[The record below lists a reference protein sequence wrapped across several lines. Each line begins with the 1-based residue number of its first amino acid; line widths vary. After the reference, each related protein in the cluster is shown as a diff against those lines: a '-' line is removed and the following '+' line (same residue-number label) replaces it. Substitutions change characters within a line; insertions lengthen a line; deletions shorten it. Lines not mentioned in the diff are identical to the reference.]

1 PLSQPADDQ
10 PAPTA
15 ITAAEDQAPPALLL
29 STVVDVDDGH
39 GSSSDSPS
47 LVVRCPHLRGAAKI
61 APATKALTKALKG
74 SGAFACQTC
83 KQAGKSP
90 RDQSLWVCLGCG
102 AINCGRDDAKHA
114 EAHSNATRHV
124 LVMQADTLEC
134 WCYACD
140 EFIMPSGDRNQLV
153 KEAQAMIRKL
163 KPAPR
168 TAEPPPPSPSD
179 AGSTTLGRSKAKG
192 KNAAPP
198 PPQVPAPGLKNL
210 GNTCFFNSVMQCM
223 TYSPPVQDLV
233 IAAKDPESGPSLS
246 PPVNLD
252 KPLTRA
258 LVEFLDIM
266 RVQAQCGRY
275 SIVNPG
281 GLFTQL
287 GNKYKVYKSFRQQ
300 DSHELLRCLLDGV
313 KDEQMKKDDKGKPL
327 ANQRTFVDD
336 VFGGKLVSAVICDAC
351 KTISYNFEDFLDISL
366 PIVVEEKKSSG
377 GGILSAF
384 RRLSRSSSPSSRRP
398 SSPSRSIDELIESV
412 SGLSLRLDGGGSASA
427 ARSPKLLG
435 SIRRSNSGSR
445 RQSPSRAADYAAL
458 VAAEPTT
465 PPPPPLPSQE
475 DIAKGQ
481 LIARLFRAIEA
492 APAVG
497 GGGGGGNN
505 GDKATSVE
513 KCLRAFMSVDT
524 LDGPNS
530 LACETCAK
538 RAKEAPPST
547 TAAAVAAAVPAP
559 AAVSAPATPATPLSR
574 VPSAQSMRSELSSQL
589 LPPAALSEDS
599 AVPAA
604 ATAVGA
610 ATAASSGGRGSF
622 DDSSPAPSP
631 AMAAEAE
638 DSDVPAGA
646 AAAAGS
652 GATSV
657 SDRAASRTSGGGS
670 SSIGEDPTGTT
681 LVPSGLAASSAA
693 STSSTGGVSGAPNT
707 PVASTEQPGAA
718 AASKRTPEA
727 VIKPAFAIPLRD
739 ESSPAPSSSQGAPRL
754 RLRTRSESATAAA
767 AAAAAKDKA
776 AAALQPPGLTRGFK
790 RYLLHSA
797 PRVLVLHLK
806 RFQQL
811 GASGRTRKVED
822 HVAFTQTL
830 DLAPFLAPDEVVER
844 VRASGA
850 AAATSGAAAAANV
863 ATVEGGEGTDSQ
875 PVAAAIPSDGAAVE
889 AGQAVDETLCG
900 GQAEVATAAATV
912 VGDVAGSISSSS
924 AKSVSTG
931 DGGGSTASASA
942 ASTAMDAKK
951 DTDGPADDTVV
962 VAARRLGDGERYRLS
977 GVVVH
982 AGSLYAGHYVAYVRR
997 TARMSAA
1004 GVAAAAAATGL
1015 AIVAA
1020 AADGDAVADAPVLS
1034 AGLPLP
1040 LPPSPPEPE
1049 WMYISDTAVRA
1060 SSWDEVAKAQA
1071 YLLFYERV

>member
-1 PLSQPADDQ
+1 MPLAPQPSQPSPDARAPSPSPPPTSRTPPSPSDRPPSLSPPPQPSSLPLPQPANDQ
-10 PAPTA
+10 PAPGG
-15 ITAAEDQAPPALLL
+15 ITATEDQPQPALLL

-39 GSSSDSPS
+39 GNSNDSPS

-74 SGAFACQTC
+74 SGAFACQAC
-83 KQAGKSP
+83 KHAGKSP
-90 RDQSLWVCLGCG
+90 PDQSLWVCLTCG
-102 AINCGRDDAKHA
+102 AINCGRDDAKHG
-114 EAHSNATRHV
+114 EAHSNVTRHV

-140 EFIMPSGDRNQLV
+140 EFIVPSGDRNQLV

-168 TAEPPPPSPSD
+168 MAEPPPLSPSD
-179 AGSTTLGRSKAKG
+179 AGSITLGWSKAKG

-198 PPQVPAPGLKNL
+198 PPQVPAPGLKNM

-223 TYSPPVQDLV
+223 TYSPPVQDFV

-246 PPVNLD
+246 PLVDLD

-275 SIVNPG
+275 SIVNPA

-287 GNKYKVYKSFRQQ
+287 GNKFKVYKSFRQQ

-313 KDEQMKKDDKGKPL
+313 KDEQVTKDDKGKPL

-336 VFGGKLVSAVICDAC
+336 VFGG
-351 KTISYNFEDFLDISL
+351 N
-366 PIVVEEKKSSG
+366 
-377 GGILSAF
+377 
-384 RRLSRSSSPSSRRP
+384 
-398 SSPSRSIDELIESV
+398 PSRSIDELIESV
-412 SGLSLRLDGGGSASA
+412 SGLSLRLDGGSSASA

-435 SIRRSNSGSR
+435 TIRRSNSGSR
-445 RQSPSRAADYAAL
+445 RQSPSRAADYATL
-458 VAAEPTT
+458 LAAEPTL
-465 PPPPPLPSQE
+465 PPPTRSQE

-492 APAVG
+492 SPAAG
-497 GGGGGGNN
+497 GGGGGGSSGS

-513 KCLRAFMSVDT
+513 KFLGTFMSVDT

-538 RAKEAPPST
+538 RAKEAPSST
-547 TAAAVAAAVPAP
+547 TAAVAVAAVPAP

-574 VPSAQSMRSELSSQL
+574 APSAQSIRSEFSGQL

-599 AVPAA
+599 AAPAM

-610 ATAASSGGRGSF
+610 AGSF

-646 AAAAGS
+646 AAAVAGPGS
-652 GATSV
+652 GSE
-657 SDRAASRTSGGGS
+657 RAASRASSGGS
-670 SSIGEDPTGTT
+670 SSIGEDLKSGAT
-681 LVPSGLAASSAA
+681 LVPSSLAASTAT
-693 STSSTGGVSGAPNT
+693 STSSAGGVSGAPNT
-707 PVASTEQPGAA
+707 PVASTEEPGAA
-718 AASKRTPEA
+718 AAAPRKRTPEA

-739 ESSPAPSSSQGAPRL
+739 ESSPAPSSSQGASRL

-767 AAAAAKDKA
+767 AAKDKA
-776 AAALQPPGLTRGFK
+776 AASQPPGLTRGFK

-811 GASGRTRKVED
+811 GASGRTRKVEE

-850 AAATSGAAAAANV
+850 AAATSGATAAANV
-863 ATVEGGEGTDSQ
+863 APVVGGEGTAAQ
-875 PVAAAIPSDGAAVE
+875 PVAAAISSDGAAVE
-889 AGQAVDETLCG
+889 AGQVADETLCG
-900 GQAEVATAAATV
+900 GQAEVAAATAGMA
-912 VGDVAGSISSSS
+912 VGDVAGGSSLSS
-924 AKSVSTG
+924 AKSVLSG
-931 DGGGSTASASA
+931 DGEGSTASA
-942 ASTAMDAKK
+942 ASTASTATDSKEDA
-951 DTDGPADDTVV
+951 DSSDDDTVV

-982 AGSLYAGHYVAYVRR
+982 AGSLYAGHYVAYIRR

-1004 GVAAAAAATGL
+1004 GVAAVAAATGL
-1015 AIVAA
+1015 AIVATA
-1020 AADGDAVADAPVLS
+1020 EGDTGTDASALP

-1040 LPPSPPEPE
+1040 LPPSSSPSPPEPE

-1060 SSWDEVAKAQA
+1060 SSWDE
-1071 YLLFYERV
+1071 